1 MGDGGT
7 GRKNYLEKIMNT
19 QLVDSIVKVVQALP
33 QAEKI
38 LLRERLNL
46 LFSEPPTQE
55 EFSGSPLDAEVV
67 DAEALEL
74 WRSLG
79 DDAASGC
86 LENPSVNHD

>member
-1 MGDGGT
+1 
-7 GRKNYLEKIMNT
+7 MNA

-46 LFSEPPTQE
+46 VFRETPTQE

-79 DDAASGC
+79 DDATTGC
-86 LENPSVNHD
+86 LENPSVNHDRYLYAKDQ

>member
-1 MGDGGT
+1 
-7 GRKNYLEKIMNT
+7 MNA

-46 LFSEPPTQE
+46 VFSETPTQE
-55 EFSGSPLDAEVV
+55 EFSVSPLDAEVV

-79 DDAASGC
+79 DDATAGC
-86 LENPSVNHD
+86 LENPSVNHDRYLYAKDQ